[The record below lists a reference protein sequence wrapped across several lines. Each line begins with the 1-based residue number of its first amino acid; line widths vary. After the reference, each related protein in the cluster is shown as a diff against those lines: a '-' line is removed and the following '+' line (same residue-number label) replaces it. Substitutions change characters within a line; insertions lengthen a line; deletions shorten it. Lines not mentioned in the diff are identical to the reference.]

1 MAFIRLRGLG
11 LLLAAGG
18 LAAAGALVGWLGFY
32 LAFVRD
38 LPDLRSV
45 SDYRP
50 PLASRVYDRNGQLIG
65 EFFTE
70 RRRLTPLSD
79 VPSHVVDA
87 FVAGEDSAFFEHTGI
102 DPESILRAAWVNL
115 RAGGEFVQGGSTIT
129 QQMVKGLLLSPE
141 RKLRRKVREMILARR
156 IEERFSK
163 QEILYLYLN
172 QIYFGHGAYG
182 IGEAAQI
189 YFGKDIGEISVSEGA
204 QLAGLPKAPSRYSP
218 YANPEQAERRRRY
231 VLERMLIDQ
240 RIDTETYEA
249 AIAEVPVLRD
259 DTPPEA
265 ISASAYFTEEVRRF
279 LFDEL
284 GSEQTLRGGLVIET
298 TVDAR
303 LQIAAQQA
311 VRKGLVDLDRRQG
324 YRGHVRQV
332 PASAVPE
339 EIERLAREN
348 ELAPPEAADPPE
360 LAEALE
366 IETEVEDEGAR
377 PAPGD
382 LASSDEPV
390 PPEVPADRALLGVVT
405 AVDTE
410 EQIARVAFAPG
421 VEGVV
426 HLADVAWARKPD
438 PSIAPRPVK
447 SIDAIFAKG
456 DVARFERIEPEA
468 AAEEVEAEGE
478 NEVVRLGLEQE
489 PLVQG
494 AIFSIDVATG
504 DVLALVGGFDFE
516 TSQFNRVTQARRQPG
531 SAFKPLIYCA
541 ALARGYTPVS
551 ILYDRPVVY
560 VDEASGFIWRP
571 RNYGRSFYGPIT
583 LREALVRS
591 VNNATV
597 HLFRDVGV
605 DFVIDY
611 TRRLGIESPL
621 NRDLSLAL
629 GSSDVSLLELTR
641 AYATFPAGGR
651 RVTPIFVRRVTDRD
665 GQILFENVPL
675 GDVPVAEPGDE
686 GDDLANVDVAAADP
700 NPHSESG
707 FESDSQLEGEPI
719 EEIDPD
725 QLIPPEQ
732 AYLAT
737 ALLRA
742 VVTDPKG
749 TGWRLRALRRPV
761 AGKTGTTNDQAD
773 AWFMGFSP
781 DIMTGVWVGHDESHF
796 LGWGETGS
804 RAAAPI
810 WVDYMRVALE
820 GRPVRDFAVPEPI
833 VFARI
838 DRKTGLIAGANS
850 TDTIFQAFVAG
861 TEPSETDTTARNTS
875 EDRRLLRLDG
885 F

>member
-1 MAFIRLRGLG
+1 MPFIRSRGLRI
-11 LLLAAGG
+11 LLAACGF
-18 LAAAGALVGWLGFY
+18 LAAGVVGGALGFY
-32 LAFVRD
+32 LVFVRD
-38 LPDLRSV
+38 LPDLHSV

-70 RRRLTPLSD
+70 RRRLTPLAD
-79 VPSHVVDA
+79 VPAHVVDA

-102 DPESILRAAWVNL
+102 DYASILRAAWVNL
-115 RAGGEFVQGGSTIT
+115 RAGGEIVQGGSTIT

-182 IGEAAQI
+182 IGEAAQA
-189 YFGKDIGEISVSEGA
+189 YFGKDIRDLSVSEGA

-218 YANPEQAERRRRY
+218 YANPEQAEWRRHY
-231 VLERMLIDQ
+231 VLGRMLAED
-240 RIDTETYEA
+240 RIDREIYERA
-249 AIAEVPVLRD
+249 VAEVPVLRD
-259 DTPPEA
+259 DAELEA
-265 ISASAYFTEEVRRF
+265 VSNAAYFTEEVRRL
-279 LFDEL
+279 LFNEI

-298 TVDAR
+298 TIDAS
-303 LQIAAQQA
+303 LQTAAQQA
-311 VRKGLVDLDRRQG
+311 VRKGLIELDRRQG
-324 YRGHVRQV
+324 YRGHVRRV
-332 PASAVPE
+332 TTSEIPA

-348 ELAPPEAADPPE
+348 GFVLPEADEDPSEAAGEPE
-360 LAEALE
+360 ATVFVPASPAAG
-366 IETEVEDEGAR
+366 EVAPGDEGA
-377 PAPGD
+377 
-382 LASSDEPV
+382 
-390 PPEVPADRALLGVVT
+390 PPEVPADRTLLGVVT
-405 AVDTE
+405 AVDSK
-410 EQIARVAFAPG
+410 EQIAEVAFGADVG
-421 VEGVV
+421 GVV
-426 HLADVAWARKPD
+426 RIADVAWAREPD
-438 PSIAPRPVK
+438 PDSPPRPLK
-447 SIDAIFAKG
+447 SINRIFAEG
-456 DVARFERIEPEA
+456 DVAHFRRIESEPADDED
-468 AAEEVEAEGE
+468 EGKQQR
-478 NEVVRLGLEQE
+478 VHLGLEQE
-489 PLVQG
+489 PQVQG
-494 AIFSIDVATG
+494 ALLSIDVVTG

-516 TSQFNRVTQARRQPG
+516 KSQFNRVTQARRQPG
-531 SAFKPLIYCA
+531 SAFKPIIYGA

-560 VDEASGFIWRP
+560 VDETSGFIWRP

-605 DFVIDY
+605 DFVLDYAHRIGID
-611 TRRLGIESPL
+611 SPL

-629 GSSDVSLLELTR
+629 GSSNVSLLELTR
-641 AYATFPAGGR
+641 AYATFPAAGR
-651 RVTPIFVRRVTDRD
+651 RVTPIFIRRVTDRF
-665 GQILFENVPL
+665 GQVLLENVAL
-675 GDVPVAEPGDE
+675 GDVPAAEPE
-686 GDDLANVDVAAADP
+686 PASDDLAGVDVAADA
-700 NPHSESG
+700 
-707 FESDSQLEGEPI
+707 EGPA
-719 EEIDPD
+719 EIDPD
-725 QLIPPEQ
+725 RLIPAEQ

-749 TGWRLRALRRPV
+749 TGWRLRELGRPV
-761 AGKTGTTNDQAD
+761 AGKTGTTNDQGD

-781 DIMTGVWVGHDESHF
+781 DVMTGVWVGHDEIRF

-810 WVDYMRVALE
+810 WVDYMRTALAN
-820 GRPVRDFAVPEPI
+820 RPIRDFDVPEPI
-833 VFARI
+833 VFARV
-838 DRKTGLIAGANS
+838 DRKTGLLAGAGN
-850 TDTIFQAFVAG
+850 DDAVFQAFLAG
-861 TEPSETDTTARNTS
+861 TEPTETDTTARTTS

>member
-1 MAFIRLRGLG
+1 MAFIRLRGLR

-18 LAAAGALVGWLGFY
+18 IVAAGALVGWLGFY

-50 PLASRVYDRNGQLIG
+50 PLASRVHDRDGQLIG

-79 VPSHVVDA
+79 VPTHVVDA

-102 DPESILRAAWVNL
+102 DPASILRAAWVNL

-182 IGEAAQI
+182 IGQAAHA
-189 YFGKDIGEISVSEGA
+189 YFGKDVRELSVSEGA

-218 YANPEQAERRRRY
+218 YASPDQAERRRRY
-231 VLERMLIDQ
+231 VLDRMLIDE
-240 RIDTETYEA
+240 RIETETYEA

-259 DTPPEA
+259 DSPPEVIA
-265 ISASAYFTEEVRRF
+265 ASAYFTEEVRRF

-284 GSEQTLRGGLVIET
+284 GSEQALRGGLVIET
-298 TVDAR
+298 TVDAT
-303 LQIAAQQA
+303 LQIAAQRM
-311 VRKGLVDLDRRQG
+311 VRQGLIDLDRRQG
-324 YRGHVRQV
+324 YRGHVRRV

-339 EIERLAREN
+339 EIEGLAREN
-348 ELAPPEAADPPE
+348 ELAPPEAADP
-360 LAEALE
+360 LAVAEALE
-366 IETEVEDEGAR
+366 SETEVEDEEAR
-377 PAPGD
+377 PVPD
-382 LASSDEPV
+382 ELASSDEPV
-390 PPEVPADRALLGVVT
+390 PPEVPAGRTLLGVVT

-410 EQIARVAFAPG
+410 EQIAQVAFAPG

-426 HLADVAWARKPD
+426 HLADVAWARESAPGF
-438 PSIAPRPVK
+438 APRPVT
-447 SIDAIFAKG
+447 SIDAIFAEG
-456 DVARFERIEPEA
+456 DVARFGRIESEA
-468 AAEEVEAEGE
+468 ADEEDDTEGE
-478 NEVVRLGLEQE
+478 SEVVRLALEQE

-494 AIFSIDVATG
+494 ALLSIDVATG

-516 TSQFNRVTQARRQPG
+516 KSQFNRVTQARRQPG

-651 RVTPIFVRRVTDRD
+651 RVTPLFIRRVTDRD

-675 GDVPVAEPGDE
+675 GDVPAAAPGDE
-686 GDDLANVDVAAADP
+686 GDELANVDVAAADP
-700 NPHSESG
+700 DSESG
-707 FESDSQLEGEPI
+707 SESDSELDGEPV

-725 QLIPPEQ
+725 QLITAEQ

-749 TGWRLRALRRPV
+749 TGWRLRALKRPL
-761 AGKTGTTNDQAD
+761 AGKTGTTNDQGD

-838 DRKTGLIAGANS
+838 DRKTGLVAEATS
-850 TDTIFQAFVAG
+850 TDTVFQAFLAG
-861 TEPSETDTTARNTS
+861 TEPSETDTTARTTS